1 MADISRAV
9 SSRAVGEAL
18 TLTVLRDGRRLTL
31 RVVLDDRPGDVGVE
45 PGNPWGSGRPGEEE
59 PVGRV
64 VALDAERIAER
75 REERAEGSQLRGGT
89 SNAASTRPK
98 SAPWLR

>member
-1 MADISRAV
+1 MPRGGDLVIAVDGRPVEDMADVSRAV

-45 PGNPWGSGRPGEEE
+45 PGNP
-59 PVGRV
+59 
-64 VALDAERIAER
+64 
-75 REERAEGSQLRGGT
+75 
-89 SNAASTRPK
+89 
-98 SAPWLR
+98 